1 MSKKEKAVTEAA
13 EQKKE
18 KVMTKYDRKMQ
29 QRKEAEE
36 KAKKEARKGKIIGAV
51 LILALVAFV
60 LYFPISKYIN
70 LNTAYITVGEEKIN
84 RVEFDYN
91 YALAKNT
98 FLNSSEGSYLSMF
111 GLDISTIDSEMYSG
125 DMTFGDYFEQLAVQ
139 NITDTKALK
148 AAADAEGFTYDTN
161 VEYDA
166 FVADLTLQ
174 AASSGMTLENFVKAS
189 YGTYAT
195 LDRLE
200 EIIRETMVTA
210 AFYESKAETMMP
222 TEDEILAYYETNKVS
237 YDSVDYHMAVV
248 EAELPT
254 TAPDGSVP
262 VDEAGNEVAYEP
274 TEEEISTAMAAA
286 KEKAEATVATLA
298 TDGEAYTNVEEI
310 YINGL
315 VSDWLFDEVR
325 KPGDTY
331 VAEDNNNHR
340 YLVVSFDNRYRD
352 DAPTVDMRIITTSSV
367 PSQNI
372 LDMWKN
378 GSATEQSFID
388 LLNIYDEAG
397 TASYGGMYEGLKTA
411 DLPEGMTEWAADP
424 ARVAGDTLA
433 IDVEGETNYVC
444 YFVGTNDPKWQI
456 NIRSILLSESLGQY
470 LDEIAQ
476 GYEVKDPK
484 GHLKYLKVAQNS
496 GVEAVPAQ

>member
-13 EQKKE
+13 EQKKD
-18 KVMTKYDRKMQ
+18 KVMTKYDLKQ
-29 QRKEAEE
+29 QKRKEAEQ
-36 KAKKEARKGKIIGAV
+36 KAKKEAVKGKIIGAV
-51 LILALVAFV
+51 LILALAAFI
-60 LYFPISKYIN
+60 LYFPISRYIS
-70 LNTAYITVGEEKIN
+70 LNTAYITIGEEKIN

-111 GLDISTIDSEMYSG
+111 GFDVNNIDSEMYSG
-125 DMTFGDYFEQLAVQ
+125 DMTFKDYFDQLAVQ
-139 NITDTKALK
+139 NIADTKALK

-161 VEYDA
+161 AEYDA
-166 FVADLTLQ
+166 FVADLNLQ
-174 AASSGMTLENFVKAS
+174 AAMSGMSLDDFVKAS

-200 EIIRETMVTA
+200 GIIRETIVTA
-210 AFYESKAETMMP
+210 AFYESKAEAMMP
-222 TEDEILAYYETNKVS
+222 TEDEILAYYEADKAN
-237 YDSVDYHMAVV
+237 YDSVDYHMTVV
-248 EAELPT
+248 DAQLPT

-274 TEEEISTAMAAA
+274 TEEEITTAMAAA
-286 KEKAEATVATLA
+286 KEKAEAAVATVG
-298 TDGEAYTNVEEI
+298 TEGEAYTNVEEI

-325 KPGDTY
+325 KAGDTY

-340 YLVVSFDNRYRD
+340 YLVVSFDKRYRD

-372 LDMWKN
+372 LDTWKN

-397 TASYGGMYEGLKTA
+397 TASYGGMYEGLKTS

-424 ARVAGDTLA
+424 ARVAGDTFA

-456 NIRSILLSESLGQY
+456 NIRSVLLSESLGKY

-476 GYEVKDPK
+476 GYEVQDPK
-484 GHLKYLKVAQNS
+484 GHLKYLQVAQDS
-496 GVEAVPAQ
+496 SVEAVPVQ

>member
-1 MSKKEKAVTEAA
+1 MSKKEKAATQAA

-18 KVMTKYDRKMQ
+18 KVMTKYDKKMQ
-29 QRKEAEE
+29 KRKEAEE
-36 KAKKEARKGKIIGAV
+36 KAKKEALKGKLIGAV
-51 LILALVAFV
+51 LILALVAFI
-60 LYFPISKYIN
+60 LYFPISKYIS

-111 GLDISTIDSEMYSG
+111 GFDISTIDTEMYSSS
-125 DMTFGDYFEQLAVQ
+125 MTFGDYFEQLAVQ

-148 AAADAEGFTYDTN
+148 AAADAEGFTYDTDL
-161 VEYDA
+161 EYEM
-166 FVADLTLQ
+166 FVADLNLQ
-174 AASSGMTLENFVKAS
+174 AVSAGMTLEDFVKAS

-200 EIIRETMVTA
+200 DIIRETMTTA
-210 AFYESKAETMMP
+210 AFYESKAEAMMP
-222 TEDEILAYYETNKVS
+222 TEDEILAYYETDKAN
-237 YDSVDYHMAVV
+237 YDSVDYHMTVV

-254 TAPDGSVP
+254 TNPDGSVP
-262 VDEAGNEVAYEP
+262 VDETGKEVAYEP
-274 TEEEISTAMAAA
+274 TEEEIATAMAVA
-286 KEKAEATVATLA
+286 KEKAEAAVAVIETE
-298 TDGEAYTNVEEI
+298 GEAYTNVQEI

-352 DAPTVDMRIITTSSV
+352 DAPTVNMRIITTSSV

-372 LDMWKN
+372 LDTWKN
-378 GSATEQSFID
+378 GSATEQSFVD
-388 LLNIYDEAG
+388 LVNIYDEAG
-397 TASYGGMYEGLKTA
+397 TASYGGMYEGLKTSN
-411 DLPEGMTEWAADP
+411 LPEGMAEWAADA
-424 ARVAGDTLA
+424 ARVAGDTFA

-444 YFVGTNDPKWQI
+444 YFVGTNDPQWKI
-456 NIRSILLSESLGQY
+456 NIRSVLLSERLGEY
-470 LDEIAQ
+470 LDGLSQ
-476 GYEVKDPK
+476 GFEVKDPK
-484 GHLKYLKVAQNS
+484 GHLEYLKATQNS
-496 GVEAVPAQ
+496 AVEAVPVQ